1 VSTAKRSAAVP
12 EIPTIAEGGLPG
24 YEASTWYAVLAPA
37 GTPNDIIT
45 RLNSELVKGL
55 RSEDMKKRIAAE
67 GGDIVGSTPEELTAV
82 IKRDIEKWTKVVAA
96 SGAKAN

>member
-1 VSTAKRSAAVP
+1 
-12 EIPTIAEGGLPG
+12 
-24 YEASTWYAVLAPA
+24 
-37 GTPNDIIT
+37 
-45 RLNSELVKGL
+45 
-55 RSEDMKKRIAAE
+55 MKKRISAE

>member
-1 VSTAKRSAAVP
+1 MP

-24 YEASTWYAVLAPA
+24 YEASTWYALLAPA

-55 RSEDMKKRIAAE
+55 RSDDMKKRIAAE

-82 IKRDIEKWTKVVAA
+82 IKRDIEKWTKVVAE